1 MTKTRTECGF
11 TLVEIM
17 IVVAVIGMLFAI
29 AIPNFAKARTT
40 SQLNGCLENQRILS
54 GVVALY
60 ELEYGTTLNTI
71 ANSGVAVRNAI
82 VGAGYI
88 VRSNAFDCTASPVLD
103 FDDYRLSY
111 NGTLLTGTVCTIN
124 STHVLP

>member
-1 MTKTRTECGF
+1 MNKTRNMCGF

-17 IVVAVIGMLFAI
+17 IVVAVIGMLSAI
-29 AIPNFAKARTT
+29 AIPNLAKARAT

-54 GVVALY
+54 GAVALY
-60 ELEYGTTLNTI
+60 ELEYKTTLHSI

-82 VGAGYI
+82 VGAGY
-88 VRSNAFDCTASPVLD
+88 VVKSNAFDCTASSVLD
-103 FDDYRLSY
+103 FDDYQLRY
-111 NGTLLTGTVCTIN
+111 DGTSLTGTVCTVV